1 MRNLSFYPLF
11 FIFLFF
17 YCFQANAQAL
27 KTYSGKFKGGQATYT
42 YRDNPE
48 GGRIYEGKFSYTYL
62 AFRINGNY
70 KNDKKDGLWSYKT
83 DKGELKVHY
92 TEGMLNGSYQ
102 FEGVAPTL
110 YARLSASLTL
120 KNNKLVGAVKASGFI
135 SPRWDMGSLTGQF
148 DENGYADGIW
158 IYDTTPYE
166 GIKIYRA
173 TYKNG
178 YLLKSSVEDTT
189 TGDISSKS
197 VDFAFLARSIVIN
210 MKENLEYLIDRG
222 WIAFES
228 YEITKQG
235 TPPAENETP
244 ESESDKILEVA
255 EVMPQFPG
263 GQSELMA
270 YLAKNIKYP
279 ATAQENGTQGRVIV
293 EFVVKSDGSISDVQ
307 VARSVDPALD
317 QEAIRLIEA
326 MPKWIPGRQNG
337 QNVNVKYT
345 LPILFKL

>member
-1 MRNLSFYPLF
+1 MKKFILCVAALGTTLCTLPLH
-11 FIFLFF
+11 
-17 YCFQANAQAL
+17 AQNL

-48 GGRIYEGKFSYTYL
+48 GGRIYEGKFSYTYQ

-92 TEGMLNGSYQ
+92 TDGMLNGSYQ
-102 FEGVAPTL
+102 FEGVAPTA

-120 KNNKLVGAVKASGFI
+120 KNNKMVGAVKASGFI
-135 SPRWDMGSLTGQF
+135 SPRWHMGTLTGQF
-148 DENGYADGIW
+148 DENGYADGAW

-178 YLLKSSVEDTT
+178 YLLKSSIEDVT
-189 TGDISSKS
+189 TGDVSVKE

-222 WIAFES
+222 WVPFES
-228 YEITKQG
+228 YELTREG
-235 TPPAENETP
+235 TPPAEEGTAAT
-244 ESESDKILEVA
+244 EKKAEVLLVA

-263 GQSELMA
+263 GQSELMK
-270 YLAKNIKYP
+270 YLSNNMKYP
-279 ATAQENGTQGRVIV
+279 ATAQENSIQGRVV
-293 EFVVKSDGSISDVQ
+293 VNFVVNSDGSISDAQ
-307 VARSVDPALD
+307 VTRGVDPALD
-317 QEAIRLIEA
+317 QEAIRLIES
-326 MPKWIPGRQNG
+326 MPKWTPGQQNG
-337 QNVNVKYT
+337 KAVNVKYT
-345 LPILFKL
+345 LPIQFKL

>member
-48 GGRIYEGKFSYTYL
+48 GGRIYEGKFSYVSG
-62 AFRINGNY
+62 AFQATGNY
-70 KNDKKDGLWSYKT
+70 KNDMKDGLWTYKDSDNLLKIYYKNGVRDGIFSYS
-83 DKGELKVHY
+83 
-92 TEGMLNGSYQ
+92 GSA
-102 FEGVAPTL
+102 GKAN
-110 YARLSASLTL
+110 LTF
-120 KNNKLVGAVKASGFI
+120 KNNRIVGEVNVSGEISFGLGGSVIVASGTLI
-135 SPRWDMGSLTGQF
+135 GQC
-148 DENGYADGIW
+148 DEEGYADGIW
-158 IYDTTPYE
+158 IADATSYN
-166 GIKIYRA
+166 GQIYRV

-178 YLLKSSVEDTT
+178 YYMKSSIEDIT
-189 TGDISSKS
+189 TGDIKIENINIAYN
-197 VDFAFLARSIVIN
+197 VVEAAKKRFL
-210 MKENLEYLIDRG
+210 EFLDRG
-222 WIAFES
+222 TVPFDVN

-317 QEAIRLIEA
+317 QEAIRLIES